1 MDYNQKKGDDMD
13 ENENDIMQEINENL
27 KAIKG
32 SVKTIAT
39 IMVLTVLLGLLF
51 GACSFIFA

>member
-1 MDYNQKKGDDMD
+1 MD

-32 SVKTIAT
+32 SVRTIAT

-51 GACSFIFA
+51 GACSFIFT